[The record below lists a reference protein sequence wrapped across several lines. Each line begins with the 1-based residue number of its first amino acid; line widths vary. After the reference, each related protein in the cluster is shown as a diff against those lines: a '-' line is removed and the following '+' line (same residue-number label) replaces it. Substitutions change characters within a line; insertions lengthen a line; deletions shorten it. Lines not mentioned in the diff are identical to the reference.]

1 MSKKSWIIVG
11 AIVAVVVI
19 YKFTEDKPPEAHDY
33 PAQYSY
39 SDTKAGGN
47 YSASYYLT
55 MADQYDQKAAEA
67 QKNVEFAEEQLQN
80 AINDQRGT
88 TVCQQNVN
96 IAKQL
101 KEQYEQMAAQYR
113 AMAQQAG
120 N

>member
-11 AIVAVVVI
+11 VIIAVVVV
-19 YKFTEDKPPEAHDY
+19 YKFTEDKPTQTHNY

-39 SDTKAGGN
+39 SNPNAGGN
-47 YSASYYLT
+47 NSASYYLM
-55 MADQYDQKAAEA
+55 MADQYDQKAADA

-88 TVCQQNVN
+88 TVCQQNVD

-101 KEQYEQMAAQYR
+101 KEQYEQLAAQYR